1 MAAAPVYR
9 HLDAKNRLLGL
20 SLGQAFAVGAVAF
33 LALTALSPI
42 GAAIVSGTAYAV
54 IRLALRGRPDGFVR
68 HWTWWT
74 ARRVFGDRRL
84 SGHAR
89 RRTPRFPYAPY
100 IERDVL
106 PRRDAHGT
114 LSR

>member
-9 HLDAKNRLLGL
+9 HLDAKNRLFGL
-20 SLGQAFAVGAVAF
+20 SLGQAFAIGAVAF

-74 ARRVFGDRRL
+74 ARRVLGNGRL
-84 SGHAR
+84 FGHAR
-89 RRTPRFPYAPY
+89 CHTPRFPYAPY
-100 IERDVL
+100 IERDVA
-106 PRRDAHGT
+106 PRRDTRGT

>member
-9 HLDAKNRLLGL
+9 HLDAKNRLMGL

-42 GAAIVSGTAYAV
+42 GAAIVTGTAYAV

-74 ARRVFGDRRL
+74 ARRVLGAGRL

-89 RRTPRFPYAPY
+89 CRTPRFPHAPH
-100 IERDVL
+100 IERDVAS
-106 PRRDAHGT
+106 RRDGHGT
-114 LSR
+114 VSR

>member
-33 LALTALSPI
+33 LALTALSPV

-54 IRLALRGRPDGFVR
+54 IRLALRGRPDAFVR

-74 ARRVFGDRRL
+74 ARRVLGNGRL

-89 RRTPRFPYAPY
+89 CRTPRFPYAPH
-100 IERDVL
+100 IERDVA
-106 PRRDAHGT
+106 PRRDARGT